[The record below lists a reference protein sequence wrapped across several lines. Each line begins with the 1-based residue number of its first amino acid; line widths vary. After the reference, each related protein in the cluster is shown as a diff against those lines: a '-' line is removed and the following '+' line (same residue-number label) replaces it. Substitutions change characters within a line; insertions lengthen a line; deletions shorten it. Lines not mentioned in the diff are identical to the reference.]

1 MGGICMYLA
10 QTIKKKKK
18 TCWWGKKN
26 APLWEVFSWVT
37 GCPGSSGKVH
47 MACQSHHQ
55 PVTAGENAWD
65 PSSKFCQL
73 PWWAQG
79 LKHLPSEIQLEP
91 SQFQCI
97 SNWKGSFYLSN
108 MNNFGKFGKSQLQ
121 LQYTSAVA
129 PLERA
134 AASGSTPVSPQWH
147 EIVQKA
153 NWKNA
158 NIKNLASEDSWS
170 FKSQR
175 CPVSCRNCWQ
185 SDSTIRTVDSQV
197 TVSMILILK

>member
-1 MGGICMYLA
+1 MG
-10 QTIKKKKK
+10 KKKR
-18 TCWWGKKN
+18 TT
-26 APLWEVFSWVT
+26 L
-37 GCPGSSGKVH
+37 GSFLLGH
-47 MACQSHHQ
+47 
-55 PVTAGENAWD
+55 W
-65 PSSKFCQL
+65 L
-73 PWWAQG
+73 PRI
-79 LKHLPSEIQLEP
+79 L
-91 SQFQCI
+91 
-97 SNWKGSFYLSN
+97 WKGAHGLPKSSSTCHSRGKCLRSQQQVLSAAMMGARTQAPAIWN
-108 MNNFGKFGKSQLQ
+108 SAGTFSISVYFGKFGKSQLQ

>member
-10 QTIKKKKK
+10 QTINKKNMLM
-18 TCWWGKKN
+18 GKKN
-26 APLWEVFSWVT
+26 TTLGSFLLGHWLPRILWK
-37 GCPGSSGKVH
+37 GAHGLPKSSSTCHSRG
-47 MACQSHHQ
+47 
-55 PVTAGENAWD
+55 NAWD

-134 AASGSTPVSPQWH
+134 AASGSMPVSPQWH

-158 NIKNLASEDSWS
+158 NIKNVASEDNWS

-185 SDSTIRTVDSQV
+185 SDSTIQTVDSQV